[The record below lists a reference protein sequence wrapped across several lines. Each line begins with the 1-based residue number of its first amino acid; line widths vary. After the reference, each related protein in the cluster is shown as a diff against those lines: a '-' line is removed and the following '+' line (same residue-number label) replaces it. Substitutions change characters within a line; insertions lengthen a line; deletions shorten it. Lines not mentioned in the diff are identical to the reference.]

1 MAAVVAADPRMVEMA
16 ATVASVAAAVLA
28 GLVYWVA
35 LTAAMEVS
43 EVAVEERQTEAL
55 LDRRT
60 PEMAECSEETRIHAL
75 AAVAQV
81 WAAAGR
87 SIAPPQAP
95 PPVQG
100 STILLSTCAIRWGEP
115 ARRDACPGSPQAAR
129 RESGRRQRW
138 LSRRGNSYGWKAPA
152 RGRPG
157 WNARRACQRGQARS
171 IPGLRQDSVIFGISA
186 AKCTGWSRNQSAI
199 PSQTPVTG

>member
-1 MAAVVAADPRMVEMA
+1 MQPPPVPRGRPVQASRPARRWVPWAMV
-16 ATVASVAAAVLA
+16 L
-28 GLVYWVA
+28 
-35 LTAAMEVS
+35 
-43 EVAVEERQTEAL
+43 
-55 LDRRT
+55 
-60 PEMAECSEETRIHAL
+60 PL
-75 AAVAQV
+75 AARASAWVWASGWAAPGLSASRAQRVAQV